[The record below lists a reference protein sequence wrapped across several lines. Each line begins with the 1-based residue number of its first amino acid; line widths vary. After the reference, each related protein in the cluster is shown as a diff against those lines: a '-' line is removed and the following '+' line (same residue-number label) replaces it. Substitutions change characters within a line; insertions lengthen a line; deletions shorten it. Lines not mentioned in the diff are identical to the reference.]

1 MKKGLKEKIADL
13 IIENLG
19 VSNKKL
25 PDQILELFA
34 QEKEKLLTLTLE
46 RIKLEKK
53 VESDFLDWH
62 SEMTITTES
71 RKDARL
77 WRDIYNQAVADLEKL
92 KEALKKEL

>member
-1 MKKGLKEKIADL
+1 MEKEIKEKIIDL
-13 IIENLG
+13 MFKNFG
-19 VSNKKL
+19 NCPKRL
-25 PDQILELFA
+25 PTQILELFS
-34 QEKEKLLTLTLE
+34 QEKEKLLE